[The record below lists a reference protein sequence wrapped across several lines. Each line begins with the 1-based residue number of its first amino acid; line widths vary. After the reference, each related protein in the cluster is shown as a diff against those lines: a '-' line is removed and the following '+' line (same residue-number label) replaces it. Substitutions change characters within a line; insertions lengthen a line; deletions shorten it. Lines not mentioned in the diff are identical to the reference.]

1 MQQRIAIYPD
11 SESLSQEAAR
21 LVIRLAQE
29 AIVTHGR
36 FTLALAGGSTP
47 RKLYSLLASDPYRGQ
62 IDWTRVDIFWSDERC
77 VPPDHPESNYRM
89 AYEVMLSKL
98 PIPAANIHRMPAEQA
113 DRQAAAE
120 SYAAELRRVFGT
132 AGVPVF
138 DLIQLGMGPEGHTA
152 SLFPHQAA
160 LHERERLVLAVS
172 VPKPPPER
180 LTFTP
185 PILQAARHILF
196 LVTGSDKAEAVR
208 AVLEDQGSPDDYPAR
223 LVHAAA
229 GEVAWLLDTAAAA
242 ALQRRSTA

>member
-1 MQQRIAIYPD
+1 
-11 SESLSQEAAR
+11 
-21 LVIRLAQE
+21 
-29 AIVTHGR
+29 
-36 FTLALAGGSTP
+36 
-47 RKLYSLLASDPYRGQ
+47 
-62 IDWTRVDIFWSDERC
+62 
-77 VPPDHPESNYRM
+77 M

-160 LHERERLVLAVS
+160 LHERERLVLPVS

>member
-1 MQQRIAIYPD
+1 MQQQIAIYTD
-11 SESLSQEAAR
+11 SETLSHEAAR
-21 LVIRLAQE
+21 LVTRLAQE
-29 AIVTHGR
+29 AIVTRGR

-47 RKLYSLLASDPYRGQ
+47 RKLYSLLASDPYRSQ
-62 IDWTRVDIFWSDERC
+62 IDWARVDIFWSDERC

-120 SYAAELRRVFGT
+120 SYTAELRRVFGT

-160 LHERERLVLAVS
+160 LHEREHLVLPVS

-185 PILQAARHILF
+185 PLLQAARHILF
-196 LVTGSDKAEAVR
+196 LITGSDKAEAVR
-208 AVLEDQGSPDDYPAR
+208 AVLEEQGSPDDYPAR
-223 LVHAAA
+223 LAHAAA
-229 GEVAWLLDTAAAA
+229 GQVAWLLDTAAAA
-242 ALQRRSTA
+242 ALKRRPTA

>member
-160 LHERERLVLAVS
+160 LHERERLVLPVS

>member
-152 SLFPHQAA
+152 SLFPQQAA
-160 LHERERLVLAVS
+160 LHERERLVLPVS

-229 GEVAWLLDTAAAA
+229 GEVIWLLDTAAAA
-242 ALQRRSTA
+242 ALQRRPTA

>member
-1 MQQRIAIYPD
+1 MQQQIAIYPD

-21 LVIRLAQE
+21 LVVRLAQE

-36 FTLALAGGSTP
+36 FMLALAGGSTP
-47 RKLYSLLASDPYRGQ
+47 RKLYGLLASEPYREQ
-62 IDWTRVDIFWSDERC
+62 IDWARVEIFWSDERC

-89 AYEVMLSKL
+89 AHEVMLSKL
-98 PIPAANIHRMPAEQA
+98 PIPEANIHRMPAEQA

-152 SLFPHQAA
+152 SLFPHQEA
-160 LHERERLVLAVS
+160 LHERERLVLPVS

-185 PILQAARHILF
+185 PVLEAARHILF
-196 LVTGSDKAEAVR
+196 LVTGSDKAEAVQ
-208 AVLEDQGSPDDYPAR
+208 AVLEGQGGSDDYPAR
-223 LVHAAA
+223 LVRAAA
-229 GEVAWLLDTAAAA
+229 GEVIWLLDAAAAA
-242 ALQRRSTA
+242 ALQRRPSA